1 MTQTTERGRHG
12 LSGRGARARGV
23 RALDARA
30 PDAGPA
36 RRTAAFR
43 HRPGLSAVA
52 LTAVCACGAA
62 LLLSAAAPAWA
73 GPAGSKERDVQLV
86 YCLDPARLDSLV
98 AAAVRLRLLRADSTT
113 GPAGVRP
120 VGSAE
125 RLTAQEWAD
134 RHEADFSR
142 ACSALMAAT
151 SGSPATAAGKDG
163 GGGGGGWLTALWQ
176 GVLLSAAGAL
186 LTLLGQT
193 SERVSAERRELRR
206 RLAAEEAAFRSTA
219 RTYLTDYESDPRGA
233 DHPAVRAA
241 REALAATLLRV
252 PGPEVRRRAAR
263 RLAEGLPLPRPLPA
277 VRNGTVLGAD
287 ARTGEARGPGEAL
300 DTLPGAVS
308 DLDRPPGYW
317 SLRAVRERSTRHPRN
332 TPHTPHTPDTT
343 PGAAV

>member
-1 MTQTTERGRHG
+1 M
-12 LSGRGARARGV
+12 
-23 RALDARA
+23 
-30 PDAGPA
+30 
-36 RRTAAFR
+36 
-43 HRPGLSAVA
+43 A
-52 LTAVCACGAA
+52 LTVVCACGAA
-62 LLLSAAAPAWA
+62 VLLSAAAPAWA

-120 VGSAE
+120 VGSAG
-125 RLTAQEWAD
+125 RLTAQQWAD
-134 RHEADFSR
+134 RHETDFAR
-142 ACSALMAAT
+142 ACSALMAA
-151 SGSPATAAGKDG
+151 SSDSPATAAGTDG
-163 GGGGGGWLTALWQ
+163 GGGLSALWQ

-206 RLAAEEAAFRSTA
+206 RLVAEEAAFRSAA

-233 DHPAVRAA
+233 GHPAVRAA

-287 ARTGEARGPGEAL
+287 ARTGEARAPGEAL
-300 DTLPGAVS
+300 DALPGAVS

-317 SLRAVRERSTRHPRN
+317 SLRAVRERN
-332 TPHTPHTPDTT
+332 TPRTPDTT